1 MKASSLLVVGA
12 ICFIFSGIFHAEALP
27 ASPKLGESPAVGTQ
41 SRFAGW
47 NVEYT
52 LPPRWTVAQKV
63 GRLQT
68 LASTTEAGAIFLAPG
83 MYRNANE
90 AIADLSQFYLLLT
103 LQAYP
108 VESPQSTTIAGLQAI
123 VATYVSTDQTGRT
136 VQGRFISLL
145 TPHGTGLNM
154 LALTTADHMPGLRA
168 TLERLA
174 ASVKAEPP
182 TVNQQAVAAL
192 AGNWVLYAGAYGG
205 GSSVTGSTAHSHE
218 ESVVFDG
225 RGSYRWQSS
234 SSVSVTTPGESG
246 GAGRAT
252 SDADEGTYTVIDST
266 LVAKGTKGQF
276 AIDFQIQG
284 NKLLAGGK
292 TYLRN

>member
-1 MKASSLLVVGA
+1 MKISSFLTVCA
-12 ICFIFSGIFHAEALP
+12 AFFTFSGILDTEGMPGWSGSGDPSAAG
-27 ASPKLGESPAVGTQ
+27 SQ
-41 SRFAGW
+41 SRLGGW
-47 NVEYT
+47 NIDYT
-52 LPPRWTVAQKV
+52 LPQGWTIAQRT

-68 LASTTEAGAIFLAPG
+68 LASNTEAGAIFLAPG

-90 AIADLSQFYLLLT
+90 AIADLSQFYQLLNLRG
-103 LQAYP
+103 YP

-123 VATYVSTDQTGRT
+123 VATYVSTDQTGRS

-154 LALTTADHMPGLRA
+154 LAMTTPDHMTGLRA

-174 ASVKAEPP
+174 ASVKAGPP
-182 TVNQQAVAAL
+182 AVNQEVVAAL
-192 AGNWVLYAGAYGG
+192 AGTWVLYAGAYGG
-205 GSSVTGSTAHSHE
+205 GSSVTGGTAHSHE
-218 ESVVFDG
+218 ETVVFDG

-234 SSVSVTTPGESG
+234 SSVSVTTPGYSG

-252 SDADEGTYTVIDST
+252 SDADQGTYTVIDST
-266 LVAKGTKGQF
+266 LVMKGTKGQF
-276 AIDFQIQG
+276 TIDFQIQG
-284 NKLLAGGK
+284 NNLAAGGR

>member
-1 MKASSLLVVGA
+1 MKVLSL
-12 ICFIFSGIFHAEALP
+12 FIVCAVFFTLSGILHAAGVP
-27 ASPKLGESPAVGTQ
+27 ASPKPGGPPAAGSQ
-41 SRFAGW
+41 GRFAGW
-47 NVEYT
+47 NIEYSLPQGWT
-52 LPPRWTVAQKV
+52 LAQNM

-68 LASTTEAGAIFLAPG
+68 LASNTEAGAIFLAPG
-83 MYRNANE
+83 MYHNANE
-90 AIADLSQFYLLLT
+90 AMTDLSQFYQLLN

-108 VESPQSTTIAGLQAI
+108 MEPPQGTTIAGLQAT

-154 LALTTADHMPGLRA
+154 LAMTTPDQMPKLRA

-174 ASVKAEPP
+174 ASVKASPP
-182 TVNQQAVAAL
+182 TVNQQAIAAL
-192 AGNWVLYAGAYGG
+192 AGTWMLYAGASGG
-205 GSSVTGSTAHSHE
+205 GSSVTGSTSHSHE

-234 SSVSVTTPGESG
+234 SSVSVTTPGYSG

-252 SDADEGTYTVIDST
+252 SDADQGTYTVIGST
-266 LVAKGTKGQF
+266 LVMKGTKGQF
-276 AIDFQIQG
+276 TADFQIQG
-284 NKLLAGGK
+284 NRLVADGK

>member
-1 MKASSLLVVGA
+1 MKASSFLIVCAVFFTL
-12 ICFIFSGIFHAEALP
+12 SGILHTEGLT
-27 ASPKLGESPAVGTQ
+27 ASPKSGGPPAVGGQ

-52 LPPRWTVAQKV
+52 LPQGWAVAQRV

-68 LASTTEAGAIFLAPG
+68 LASNTEAGPIFLAPG

-90 AIADLSQFYLLLT
+90 AIAALSQFYQLLN
-103 LQAYP
+103 LQGYP
-108 VESPQSTTIAGLQAI
+108 VEPPQSTTIAGLQAI
-123 VATYVSTDQTGRT
+123 AATYVSTDQTGRT

-154 LALTTADHMPGLRA
+154 LAMTTADHMPKLRA

-182 TVNQQAVAAL
+182 AVNQQVVAAL
-192 AGNWVLYAGAYGG
+192 AGTWVLYAGAYGG
-205 GSSVTGSTAHSHE
+205 GSSVTGSSSHSHE
-218 ESVVFDG
+218 ESVIFDG
-225 RGSYRWQSS
+225 RGNYRWQSS
-234 SSVSVTTPGESG
+234 SSVSVTTPGYSG

-252 SDADEGTYTVIDST
+252 SDADQGTYTVIDST
-266 LVAKGTKGQF
+266 LVMKGTKGQF
-276 AIDFQIQG
+276 TIDFQIQG
-284 NKLLAGGK
+284 NKLVAGGK